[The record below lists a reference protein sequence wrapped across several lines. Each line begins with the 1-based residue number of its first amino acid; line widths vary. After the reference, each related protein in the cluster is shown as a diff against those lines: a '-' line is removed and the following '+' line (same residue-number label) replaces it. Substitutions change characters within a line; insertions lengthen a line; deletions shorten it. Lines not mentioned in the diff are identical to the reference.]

1 MRKREMLLRDINH
14 KKRNTTRLALIIL
27 ICGFAASLH
36 LSAVAQCATNIHDSG
51 RAEQDSGVVKTPKE
65 ILSQARTI
73 FVRSNTGFLRRKA
86 LEDRLLKR
94 KDFQQ
99 FGLVITKAEYGA
111 DLIME
116 VDHNHLS
123 FRFPFTVKDPKTSI
137 VVASGNVSSL
147 LFRTVAGKIADSFMK
162 QFKAARG
169 SNQSDSKSSTK

>member
-1 MRKREMLLRDINH
+1 MRKV
-14 KKRNTTRLALIIL
+14 A
-27 ICGFAASLH
+27 
-36 LSAVAQCATNIHDSG
+36 LSACVLLITGAVSVASFRASVIAQATAIHERG
-51 RAEQDSGVVKTPKE
+51 LAEQASGTVKTPKE
-65 ILSQARTI
+65 MLSQARSI
-73 FVRSNTGFLRRKA
+73 FVRSNTGFLKRKT

-116 VDHNHLS
+116 VDHNHLT
-123 FRFPFTVKDPKTSI
+123 FRFPFTVKDSKTSI

-162 QFKAARG
+162 QFKAARAA
-169 SNQSDSKSSTK
+169 SQPDSKSSTK